1 MKNLKAKLNK
11 QGGFTLIEMLIVV
24 AIIAILVAVS
34 IPLVN
39 SALERARESTDAAN
53 ERSFKA
59 VLVISYTNGKYEL
72 AAKGTSTTSP
82 TTASFGIDTVYA
94 YDAATGTLSKATTT
108 TGTGADVKPKA
119 YGKSTEALGV
129 DKEIRKGCI
138 LYGYVDA
145 SGRPFM
151 QWVKQTLAKPA
162 TSAVKNGNLIST
174 TLIEET

>member
-72 AAKGTSTTSP
+72 ASGDAATEKFTT
-82 TTASFGIDTVYA
+82 DTVYI
-94 YDAATGTLSKATTT
+94 YDAANGTLTTDEPT
-108 TGTGADVKPKA
+108 KG
-119 YGKSTEALGV
+119 YGKSTTAMGV
-129 DKEIRKGCI
+129 DPKDRKGDV
-138 LYGYVDA
+138 LYGYVNKTGQVVMGWEKYGKVPKTTTVDE
-145 SGRPFM
+145 
-151 QWVKQTLAKPA
+151 LD
-162 TSAVKNGNLIST
+162 NLISPKMIAEDT
-174 TLIEET
+174 